1 MFGTQKV
8 SLVTLQEVSAM
19 IDNYF
24 RGRGLDTR
32 KQALP
37 GSDGCGWW
45 LTEGSARIYLFV
57 QDSPAGPVLRITS
70 PLVYIP
76 EHNKESFYRRLLDLN
91 SNLTSCAL
99 STYDN
104 YVLVISQRMSKG
116 LVQSELDDM
125 VWNVAY
131 VADLLDDKLAQEFG
145 TSLYKS
151 S

>member
-8 SLVTLQEVSAM
+8 SLVTLQEVSSM
-19 IDNYF
+19 VDNYF

-32 KQALP
+32 KQELP
-37 GSDGCGWW
+37 GSNGCGWW
-45 LTEGSARIYLFV
+45 LTEGSARIYLFI

-76 EHNKESFYRRLLDLN
+76 QNNKEAFYRRLLDIN
-91 SNLTSCAL
+91 ANLTSCAL

-145 TSLYKS
+145 TALYKPS
-151 S
+151 